1 MTHVHGLLLFYSVY
15 LKPCMNSQ
23 QYLQTRGGGVSSV
36 IDEPSFYSII
46 FILVF
51 ILYAIKAIWY
61 TLFRCWGCV
70 SAGQVSTLVSE
81 GEGAGSCMVICTWF
95 SEKNKNNKWNC
106 TKVRYSKDDYLT
118 TIQNYITLFSKR
130 CHPKLFSTYVDFSH
144 LTSWLIGV
152 LVIQW
157 LKTNDINWLLSQVM
171 ESIL

>member
-1 MTHVHGLLLFYSVY
+1 
-15 LKPCMNSQ
+15 MNSQ

-130 CHPKLFSTYVDFSH
+130 CHPKLFSQYLCRFFTFDI
-144 LTSWLIGV
+144 LINRSVSYPVIENEWYKLASIASYGV
-152 LVIQW
+152 NIIMKLFDNAQSPPW
-157 LKTNDINWLLSQVM
+157 QVC
-171 ESIL
+171 